1 LAQDIVHVLEDK
13 KAEEIVL
20 LDVQG
25 ICSFA
30 DYFIVCTATSDRM
43 IRALAD
49 TIREEAHKIHQAAAR
64 IQGRSANGWV
74 LADMGTVVTHIF
86 TRDRREY
93 YDLEGLWRE
102 GKMLLRIQ

>member
-1 LAQDIVHVLEDK
+1 LARDIVHVLEDK

-25 ICSFA
+25 LFPFA

-43 IRALAD
+43 IGALAD
-49 TIREEAHKIHQAAAR
+49 TVREEAHKLHQTATR
-64 IQGRSANGWV
+64 IEGRSTHGWV
-74 LADMGTVVTHIF
+74 LADLGSVVTHIF
-86 TRDRREY
+86 TRERRAY

-102 GKMLLRIQ
+102 SKTLLRIQ